1 MTCKNCVH
9 MHVCGYRQTMDI
21 GNEHANHCK
30 DFQDRSRFV
39 ELPCKA
45 GDTLYANDT
54 DIQSARVMALYI
66 DQSGGMFDLDITKY
80 VKTGIGYKHEVSTD
94 YTFEDI
100 GKRLFLTKKEA
111 EQALKE
117 REKNVFS

>member
-1 MTCKNCVH
+1 MPTCKNCIH
-9 MHVCGYRQTMDI
+9 YEVC
-21 GNEHANHCK
+21 A
-30 DFQDRSRFV
+30 DFYDDEIERAIPCSFFKSRSRFV

-111 EQALKE
+111 EQALRKGE
-117 REKNVFS
+117 VNDPD